1 MNLPRLEHLEKRKVN
16 IMKRRTYIKMTKT
29 YVAKKMEYE
38 MVKTINGLFYKCK
51 KCGDLVSKEHRELH
65 ELSRHTY

>member
-1 MNLPRLEHLEKRKVN
+1 
-16 IMKRRTYIKMTKT
+16 MTKT